1 MSDKNPEVPGQSGA
15 VDTHCHLFL
24 LDSEPSGVVEAAKA
38 AGVDRLI
45 CVGVDPETSR
55 RSLELADSI
64 EGVFATAGMHPHDA
78 SAFDR
83 DAGARIEELLHD
95 PRVLAVG
102 ECGLD
107 FFRMHSPKEDQ
118 ERAFKAQIALSNDTG
133 KPLVVHVRDA
143 WPDVLRV
150 LDEGSA
156 ERVVIHCFSGDAVI
170 ARECAA
176 RGYWVSFA
184 GNITYPK
191 NEHFRQAAQALDARS
206 HPRRNRQSVPR
217 AADDARS
224 RQRTG
229 ERDDDDRRDRARSRR
244 ASRRHR
250 RSDGEERA
258 RRVRRIAVTNARK
271 RTGSRENGRVIHRTG
286 VRSQDCSEG

>member
-1 MSDKNPEVPGQSGA
+1 MGDQNPELRVQPGA

-24 LDSEPSGVVEAAKA
+24 MDREPSGVVEAAKA

-55 RSLELADSI
+55 RSLEFADSI

-78 SAFDR
+78 SLFDSQ
-83 DAGARIEELLHD
+83 AGSRIEELLHD
-95 PRVLAVG
+95 PRVLGVG

-107 FFRMHSPKEDQ
+107 FFRMHSPVEDQ
-118 ERAFKAQIALSNDTG
+118 ERVFKAHIALSNETG

-156 ERVVIHCFSGDAVI
+156 ERVVIHCFSGDADI

-191 NEHFRQAAQALDARS
+191 NEHFRQAAKALDLDRILVETDSPFLAPQKLRGRDNEPANVMATIAEIARV
-206 HPRRNRQSVPR
+206 RGDDVAEVVTATAMNAR
-217 AADDARS
+217 AAFP
-224 RQRTG
+224 G
-229 ERDDDDRRDRARSRR
+229 LL
-244 ASRRHR
+244 
-250 RSDGEERA
+250 
-258 RRVRRIAVTNARK
+258 
-271 RTGSRENGRVIHRTG
+271 
-286 VRSQDCSEG
+286 

>member
-1 MSDKNPEVPGQSGA
+1 MSDKNPEVAGQPGA

-24 LDSEPSGVVEAAKA
+24 SDTEPSGVVETARA

-55 RSLELADSI
+55 KSLELAESI

-78 SAFDR
+78 SAFDSE
-83 DAGARIEELLHD
+83 AGGRIEELLHD
-95 PRVLAVG
+95 PPVLGGG

-107 FFRMHSPKEDQ
+107 FFRMHSPKDDQ
-118 ERAFKAQIALSNDTG
+118 ERVFKIHIALSNETG

-156 ERVVIHCFSGDAVI
+156 ERVVIHCFSGDAAI

-176 RGYWVSFA
+176 RGYWISFA

-191 NEHFRQAAQALDARS
+191 NEHFRQAAKSLDMDRILVETDSPFLA
-206 HPRRNRQSVPR
+206 PQS
-217 AADDARS
+217 
-224 RQRTG
+224 QRG
-229 ERDDDDRRDRARSRR
+229 RDNEPANVMATIDEIA
-244 ASRRHR
+244 
-250 RSDGEERA
+250 
-258 RRVRRIAVTNARK
+258 RVRGVDIADVIDATATNARAAFV
-271 RTGSRENGRVIHRTG
+271 GLL
-286 VRSQDCSEG
+286 

>member
-1 MSDKNPEVPGQSGA
+1 MGDQNPELRVKPGA

-24 LDSEPSGVVEAAKA
+24 LDSEPSGAVEAAKA

-78 SAFDR
+78 RLFDTE
-83 DAGARIEELLHD
+83 AGARIEELLYD
-95 PRVLAVG
+95 PRVIGVG

-107 FFRMHSPKEDQ
+107 FFRMHSPVEDQ
-118 ERAFKAQIALSNDTG
+118 VRVLKIHIALSNETG
-133 KPLVVHVRDA
+133 KPLVVHVREA

-156 ERVVIHCFSGDAVI
+156 ERVVIHCFSGDADV

-191 NEHFRQAAQALDARS
+191 NERFRQAAQALPLDRILAETDSPFLAPQKLRGS
-206 HPRRNRQSVPR
+206 DNEPANVL
-217 AADDARS
+217 A
-224 RQRTG
+224 TIG
-229 ERDDDDRRDRARSRR
+229 EIA
-244 ASRRHR
+244 
-250 RSDGEERA
+250 
-258 RRVRRIAVTNARK
+258 RVRDTDVAEIVDATTVNARFVFP
-271 RTGSRENGRVIHRTG
+271 GL
-286 VRSQDCSEG
+286 Q